1 LEQAG
6 WEDYMAI
13 LVQLSHTGK
22 NIFQLSATQKAQL
35 YQLYQAKTGKV
46 SALAMNLL
54 QVADTLSY
62 HHTYL
67 LPTEGLKST
76 RIDRQRHVTENI
88 SAQLKVY
95 PNPAGDYLVVEYPV
109 EDEEL
114 PATIKVVDNNGFLR
128 LQTTVQH
135 QTGTAV
141 LDTRSLSTGTY
152 ICHVTSNGKMVGV
165 TKFVI
170 F

>member
-1 LEQAG
+1 LWCIDGYGSGVANSAEWG
-6 WEDYMAI
+6 G
-13 LVQLSHTGK
+13 H
-22 NIFQLSATQKAQL
+22 NIFELCSAQKAQL
-35 YQLYQAKTGKV
+35 YQLFQAKTGRV

-54 QVADTLSY
+54 QITDTLSY
-62 HHTYL
+62 HHTYV
-67 LPTEGLKST
+67 LPTEGLKNNV
-76 RIDRQRHVTENI
+76 IGRQRNHFQ
-88 SAQLKVY
+88 SASTTLKVY

-114 PATIKVVDNNGFLR
+114 PAMIKVVDNNGFIR

-141 LDTRSLSTGTY
+141 LDTRTLGAGIY
-152 ICHVTSNGKMVGV
+152 ICHVSASGKMVGV